1 MVHLDVY
8 SKPSLPRHGFGLF
21 GDQNSEDLTIGDNDT
36 FGLGIPMD
44 QIIER
49 NQLLFNQPST
59 TQVEPAQVEPAWPWD
74 KIPASMQVCMKGV
87 LSNIPRRSDRRNA
100 TNSWHRQGENNTLWH
115 IANKLC
121 SANQAACP
129 CRLPSTFNTQ
139 RNEGVVYCEFTGNP
153 YENLLL
159 EHLRMFENGRQFDSG
174 LVDSVI
180 GVHSIEQHH
189 LQHSGLTLFLPSSLF
204 LKIDKYSRSRLL
216 MGSMRM
222 TTTNSGYAV
231 P

>member
-1 MVHLDVY
+1 
-8 SKPSLPRHGFGLF
+8 
-21 GDQNSEDLTIGDNDT
+21 
-36 FGLGIPMD
+36 
-44 QIIER
+44 
-49 NQLLFNQPST
+49 
-59 TQVEPAQVEPAWPWD
+59 
-74 KIPASMQVCMKGV
+74 MKGV

-100 TNSWHRQGENNTLWH
+100 ANSWHRQGENNTLWH

-139 RNEGVVYCEFTGNP
+139 HNEGVVYCELTGNP
-153 YENLLL
+153 NENLLL

-180 GVHSIEQHH
+180 GVHSIDEQHH

-204 LKIDKYSRSRLL
+204 LKIDEYSTLDQNTRVEFEDDFKELINQSCVSTSITQQDNRRVDLSKLDSAYNYLFIPILNEIRDSPTTPDTTSVINVDKANQTLYLFSQKQGRAHNEEFEKLL
-216 MGSMRM
+216 K
-222 TTTNSGYAV
+222 
-231 P
+231 

>member
-1 MVHLDVY
+1 
-8 SKPSLPRHGFGLF
+8 
-21 GDQNSEDLTIGDNDT
+21 
-36 FGLGIPMD
+36 
-44 QIIER
+44 
-49 NQLLFNQPST
+49 
-59 TQVEPAQVEPAWPWD
+59 
-74 KIPASMQVCMKGV
+74 MKGV

-100 TNSWHRQGENNTLWH
+100 MNSWHRQGENNTLWH

-180 GVHSIEQHH
+180 GVHSIEQNHM
-189 LQHSGLTLFLPSSLF
+189 QHSGLTLFLPSSLF
-204 LKIDKYSRSRLL
+204 LKIDEYSTLDQNTRVEFEDDFKELINQSCVSTSITQQDNRRVDLSKLDSAYNYLFIPILNEIRDSPTTPDTTSVIIVDKANQTLYLFSQKQGRAHNEEFEKLL
-216 MGSMRM
+216 K
-222 TTTNSGYAV
+222 
-231 P
+231 